1 MGLHFRTFTALL
13 LTAATLQSAQGV
25 EFWSDADV
33 KSSAGRLEQDA
44 AAKGIAG
51 KTLGAAS
58 IWRRATSGEA
68 ELHKTKTDLLVIEQ
82 GSATLVFGGTIP
94 DARVSAPNELR
105 GKSIR
110 NGESRKL
117 APGDIIRIPAGTPH
131 QFILEKGQQVAYFA
145 LKLTR

>member
-1 MGLHFRTFTALL
+1 MGLRFRAFSALL
-13 LTAATLQSAQGV
+13 FTVSTLQGAQGV
-25 EFWSDADV
+25 EFWSDADA
-33 KSSAGRLEQDA
+33 KSSAGRLEQEA
-44 AAKGIAG
+44 ATKGIAG

-58 IWRRATSGEA
+58 VWRRAKSGEA

-94 DARVSAPNELR
+94 DARVTGPNELR

-131 QFILEKGQQVAYFA
+131 QFILEKGEQVAYFA